1 MIYKEVF
8 EMYQKILVPLDGS
21 ELGECVLPYV
31 KEITRGCDVKEVIL
45 LEVIEPIY
53 AKKAENAT
61 VEVAREY
68 LSRIQSQL
76 SSKGV
81 GISSEVLVG
90 KTAWTI
96 IEFAERNAVD
106 LIAIAKHGHSGIRQ
120 WVRGSVADKISSSS
134 RIPVLMIRP
143 PGR

>member
-1 MIYKEVF
+1 MICKEVF
-8 EMYQKILVPLDGS
+8 EMYQKLLVPLDGS

-31 KEITRGCDVKEVIL
+31 KEIARGCDVKEVIL

-53 AKKAENAT
+53 VRKTENAS
-61 VEVAREY
+61 VEAAREY
-68 LSRIQSQL
+68 LSNIQSQL

-81 GISSEVLVG
+81 SVSSEVLVG

-106 LIAIAKHGHSGIRQ
+106 LIAIAKYDRSGIRQ
-120 WVRGSVADKISSSS
+120 WVRGSVADKISCSS

-143 PGR
+143 PGH